1 MGSHSNAEKD
11 ESATETD
18 ATTRRGSLSVTESNT
33 DCDGDHLPPPP
44 PPPSADVSQ
53 FEEGEKV
60 LANHKGCF
68 YEAKVL
74 EIAFKDN
81 EWNYYV
87 HYIVITCLDSWDE
100 WIGHGCVLK
109 HTEEN
114 IEEQGIKQGVKSA
127 MAWRVS
133 KVKPRCPSV
142 ARGRKRKQDS
152 VDTLVSPME
161 ENLVAT
167 DNLLTFNIP
176 SALKKQ
182 LIDDCQFVTQM
193 QKLVELPRSPNV
205 DDILKKYTDSKMKKD
220 GRVSNSVEEILKGLR
235 CYFDNALPVMLL
247 YNNERKQ
254 YEENISGDVSP
265 STVYG
270 AEHLLRLFVKL
281 PELLIRVK
289 MAEETLKELQD
300 EFVDILRFL
309 KNNQSSLFVSTYKA
323 VEEMEELVSK

>member
-11 ESATETD
+11 ESTD

-33 DCDGDHLPPPP
+33 DCDGDVLPPPP

-87 HYIVITCLDSWDE
+87 HYIGWNKSWDE
-100 WIGHGCVLK
+100 WIGHDCVLK

-133 KVKPRCPSV
+133 
-142 ARGRKRKQDS
+142 
-152 VDTLVSPME
+152 
-161 ENLVAT
+161 
-167 DNLLTFNIP
+167 
-176 SALKKQ
+176 
-182 LIDDCQFVTQM
+182 
-193 QKLVELPRSPNV
+193 KLVELPRSPNV

-309 KNNQSSLFVSTYKA
+309 KNNQSSFFVSTYKA
-323 VEEMEELVSK
+323 VEEMEDLVSK

>member
-33 DCDGDHLPPPP
+33 DCDADVLPPPP
-44 PPPSADVSQ
+44 PLANVSQ

-60 LANHKGCF
+60 LANHKGRF

-87 HYIVITCLDSWDE
+87 HYIGWNKSWDE
-100 WIGHGCVLK
+100 WIGHDCVLK

-114 IEEQGIKQGVKSA
+114 MKEQGIKQGVKSA

-133 KVKPRCPSV
+133 KVKPRCPNV

-176 SALKKQ
+176 SALRKQ
-182 LIDDCQFVTQM
+182 LIDDYEFVTQM

-254 YEENISGDVSP
+254 YEENISEGVSP

-309 KNNQSSLFVSTYKA
+309 RNNQSSLFVSTYKA
-323 VEEMEELVSK
+323 VEEMEKQENGGSRF